1 MLLAA
6 FCWQCK
12 TLIIIIII
20 ITTFVFIVIVMIAL
34 HGRTALM
41 TAASEGHMSIVR
53 LFLRQNANTELKDAQ
68 GWKASDHAVIHGHHR
83 LGKHATLYSGVQI
96 SFTL

>member
-1 MLLAA
+1 M
-6 FCWQCK
+6 F
-12 TLIIIIII
+12 
-20 ITTFVFIVIVMIAL
+20 FL

-83 LGKHATLYSGVQI
+83 LGKHAALYTGVQI